1 MQANQILEAI
11 TNDVIKALETG
22 TAPWVKPWD
31 NAAFGAP
38 YNPVSGTRYKGINFL
53 YLTLMQ
59 DWKGGANSWLTYK
72 QAQQLGGQ
80 VRKGS
85 RGVHIVYYK
94 PLLVRDKV
102 TGEETKIPMLKS
114 YVVFNSNDVDGVSFE
129 RPQLTEIE
137 RLAQCE
143 RFIQDT
149 KAQIKFGGDSACYIP
164 MLDIINMPQAE
175 SFKSTADY
183 YATMFHEL
191 GHWTG
196 HESRLNRFKA
206 GFAEEVSGARAEY
219 AFEELVA
226 ELSSAML
233 CSEYQVEG
241 QLQHASYIASWL
253 KALRNDKKFIFK
265 AAAQAQKVFDYF
277 NQVTESDEETA
288 E

>member
-1 MQANQILEAI
+1 MQSNQILDQI

-31 NAAFGAP
+31 AAGAGAP

-53 YLTLMQ
+53 YLSLMQ
-59 DWKGGANSWLTYK
+59 DWKGGGNAWLTYK

-85 RGVHIVYYK
+85 KGTHIVYYK
-94 PLLVRDKV
+94 PLLIRDKV
-102 TGEETKIPMLKS
+102 TGDETKIPMLKS
-114 YVVFNSNDVDGVSFE
+114 YVVFNANDVDGVNFE
-129 RPQLTEIE
+129 RPVLTEIE

-143 RFIQDT
+143 QFIADS
-149 KAQIKFGGDSACYIP
+149 KAKIKFGGDSACYIP

-175 SFKSTADY
+175 TFKSTADY

-196 HESRLNRFKA
+196 HESRLNRFKQ
-206 GFAEEVSGARAEY
+206 GFAEDLTGARAEY

-233 CSEYQVEG
+233 CSEYQVNG

-265 AAAQAQKVFDYF
+265 ASAQAQKVYDWFHNVNEVD
-277 NQVTESDEETA
+277 ESEE
-288 E
+288 

>member
-1 MQANQILEAI
+1 MQSNQILEQI
-11 TNDVIKALETG
+11 TADVIKALETG

-31 NAAFGAP
+31 SATCGAP

-53 YLTLMQ
+53 YLTLIQ
-59 DWKGGANSWLTYK
+59 EWKGGSNSWLTYK

-85 RGVHIVYYK
+85 KGTHIVYYK

-114 YVVFNSNDVDGVSFE
+114 YVVFNASDVDGVSFE
-129 RPQLTEIE
+129 TPKLTEID
-137 RLAQCE
+137 RDANCE
-143 RFIQDT
+143 RFIKET
-149 KAQIKFGGDSACYIP
+149 RAKILHGGGRACYIP
-164 MLDIINMPQAE
+164 TIDEVHMPQAE
-175 SFKSTADY
+175 SFKSSADY

-196 HESRLNRFKA
+196 HESRLNRFKH
-206 GFAEEVSGARAEY
+206 GFDEELTGARAEY

-233 CSEYQVEG
+233 CSEYQVGG

-253 KALRNDKKFIFK
+253 QALRNDKKFIFK
-265 AAAQAQKVFDYF
+265 AAAQAQKVFDWF
-277 NQVTESDEETA
+277 DKAPQEEN
-288 E
+288 EEV